1 MTTSSPAT
9 RRRNGKFVI
18 LAVTAVLAV
27 GVGAWFHFAG
37 QSDASAEMETAEVTK
52 GDIEQAILASGTL
65 EPSRMV
71 NVGAQVSGQV
81 KKLHV
86 ALGQRIA
93 AGTLVAEIDSLPQQ
107 NALKIAE
114 TSLASVRAQRDARI
128 ASLEQA
134 KATFERQKELLA
146 SNATSKTDYEAAK
159 SARDVVRAD
168 IASLDAQVERA
179 MLEVDIAR
187 MNLGY
192 TRIVTPIDGVVISVV
207 TKEGQTLNATQ
218 TVPTV
223 VVVAQM
229 DIMSVKVQISEA
241 DVDKVRA
248 GQQLWFTLLGD
259 SRRRFDGKLDT
270 VEPAP
275 ISLTTQTVD
284 GNQAANPTAIYFN
297 GLFKV
302 DNPDGRLRPLMT
314 AQVHIVV
321 ARAKDVITVPSG
333 ALSLEEEDGL
343 RTVTVLRADGS
354 TEVRRIR
361 TGVDDKVTTEVLEGL
376 KPGEKVVL
384 GTAAEATMDSA
395 SAAEMF

>member
-1 MTTSSPAT
+1 MTTSSPAA
-9 RRRNGKFVI
+9 RRRNSKFVI
-18 LAVTAVLAV
+18 LAVVAVLV
-27 GVGAWFHFAG
+27 LGVGAWFRFAG
-37 QSDASAEMETAEVTK
+37 QTDPSAEMETAEVTK
-52 GDIEQAILASGTL
+52 GEIEQAILASGTL

-134 KATFERQKELLA
+134 EATFERQKDLLE

-159 SARDVVRAD
+159 SARAVVTAD

-241 DVDKVRA
+241 DVDKVKA
-248 GQQLWFTLLGD
+248 GQELWFTLLGN
-259 SRRRFDGKLDT
+259 SRKRFDGKLDA

-284 GNQAANPTAIYFN
+284 GTQAANPTAIYFN

-321 ARAKDVITVPSG
+321 ARAKDVTTVPSG
-333 ALSLEEEDGL
+333 ALSLEEEDGW
-343 RTVTVLRADGS
+343 RTVNVLRADGS

-361 TGVDDKVTTEVLEGL
+361 TGVDDKVNTEVLEGL

-395 SAAEMF
+395 STAEMF

>member
-1 MTTSSPAT
+1 MSTRLPGRKSPT
-9 RRRNGKFVI
+9 LRSVL
-18 LAVTAVLAV
+18 LAVAVLALA
-27 GVGAWFHFAG
+27 GVGGWFVLAG
-37 QSDASAEMETAEVTK
+37 QADPSADMETAEVGK

-65 EPSRMV
+65 EPFRMV

-86 ALGQRIA
+86 TLGQRLT
-93 AGTLVAEIDSLPQQ
+93 AGTLVAEVDSLPQQ

-128 ASLEQA
+128 ASLGQA
-134 KATFERQKELLA
+134 EATFERQKGLLD
-146 SNATSKTDYEAAK
+146 SNATSQTDFEAAK
-159 SARDVVRAD
+159 SAREVIKAD

-179 MLEVDIAR
+179 ELEVDIAKV
-187 MNLGY
+187 NLGY

-207 TKEGQTLNATQ
+207 TKEGQTLNAAQ

-229 DIMSVKVQISEA
+229 DTMSVKVQISEA
-241 DVDKVRA
+241 DVDKVKA
-248 GQQLWFTLLGD
+248 GQELWFTLLGD
-259 SRRRFDGKLDT
+259 SRRRFEGKLEL

-302 DNPDGRLRPLMT
+302 ANSDGRLRPLMT

-321 ARAKDVITVPSG
+321 ARAKDVVTVPSA
-333 ALSLEEEDGL
+333 ALSVADEEGM
-343 RTVTVLRADGS
+343 RTATVVNADGS

-361 TGVDDKVTTEVLEGL
+361 TGVDDKINTEVIEGL
-376 KPGEKVVL
+376 RVGEKVVL
-384 GTAAEATMDSA
+384 GTAAEAQPDA
-395 SAAEMF
+395 AFAEMF

>member
-1 MTTSSPAT
+1 MTTSSPAA

-18 LAVTAVLAV
+18 VAVAAILAV
-27 GVGAWFHFAG
+27 GVGAWFHFAR
-37 QSDASAEMETAEVTK
+37 QTDASAEMETAEVTK
-52 GDIEQAILASGTL
+52 GDIERAILASGTL

-134 KATFERQKELLA
+134 KATYERQKELLA

-159 SARDVVRAD
+159 SARAVVTAD

-179 MLEVDIAR
+179 MLEVDIAK

-241 DVDKVRA
+241 DVDKVKA
-248 GQQLWFTLLGD
+248 GQALWFTLLGD

-284 GNQAANPTAIYFN
+284 GTQAANPTAIYFN

-302 DNPDGRLRPLMT
+302 NNPDGRLRPLMT

-333 ALSLEEEDGL
+333 ALSLEEDDGM
-343 RTVTVLRADGS
+343 RMVTVLRADGS
-354 TEVRRIR
+354 TEVRRVR
-361 TGVDDKVTTEVLEGL
+361 TGVDDKVNTEVLEGL
-376 KPGEKVVL
+376 QPGEKVVL

>member
-1 MTTSSPAT
+1 MSNILPGG
-9 RRRNGKFVI
+9 RRRNVRSVLF
-18 LAVTAVLAV
+18 AVAAIAAV
-27 GVGAWFHFAG
+27 GLGAWFYVLRPTD
-37 QSDASAEMETAEVTK
+37 SSAEMETAEVTR

-65 EPSRMV
+65 EPSKMV

-128 ASLEQA
+128 ASLGQA
-134 KATFERQKELLA
+134 EATFERQKGLLE
-146 SNATSKTDYEAAK
+146 SNATSRTDYEAAK
-159 SARDVVRAD
+159 SARDVVKAE

-179 MLEVDIAR
+179 MLEVDIAKL
-187 MNLGY
+187 NLGY

-207 TKEGQTLNATQ
+207 TKEGQTLNAAQ

-229 DIMSVKVQISEA
+229 DTMSVKVQISEA
-241 DVDKVRA
+241 DVDKVKA
-248 GQQLWFTLLGD
+248 GQELWFTLLGD
-259 SRRRFDGKLDT
+259 SRRRFDGKLDA

-284 GNQAANPTAIYFN
+284 GTQAANPTAIYFN

-333 ALSLEEEDGL
+333 ALSVDDEDGM
-343 RTVTVLRADGS
+343 RTVTVLNADG
-354 TEVRRIR
+354 TTVARRVRI
-361 TGVDDKVTTEVLEGL
+361 GVDDKVNAEVIEGL
-376 KPGEKVVL
+376 QPGEKIVL
-384 GTAAEATMDSA
+384 ATAAEAPVDTA
-395 SAAEMF
+395 SAGEMF